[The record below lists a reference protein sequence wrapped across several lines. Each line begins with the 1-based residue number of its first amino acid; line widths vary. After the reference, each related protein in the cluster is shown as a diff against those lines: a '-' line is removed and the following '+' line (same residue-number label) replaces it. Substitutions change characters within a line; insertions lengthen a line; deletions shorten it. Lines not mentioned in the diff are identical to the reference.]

1 MIGAGQLVALGDA
14 NAFTSPSGDAGVLVA
29 NICGNRRTT
38 ASAVDCLPASALVGA
53 AVSCTTTVTDTD
65 SGTAITPTGA
75 VSFTQGGAG
84 AGTFAGGGACTLVA
98 GSTTGVATC
107 TVSYSATAPGAQT
120 LSAAYA
126 GTTRSFSSSG
136 SSPHVATL
144 PPPPT
149 ATGGQSTAPYGEAQT
164 FQVAIPAGGSVTLL
178 DNGQPATSV
187 SFAGVGVYALNTST
201 GVITFT
207 PAAAFSGAARSVG
220 FRVIDSY
227 GQFSDASFGASVA
240 APPVVPPTSTTGAA
254 VPTAPPT
261 VCVSRRLLIVHFRVP
276 AGTKVRSLRASIAGD
291 VHRMPAKTRQLK
303 VDLRGTGRHS
313 VRVVLVAKVAGGAA
327 LRAERRY
334 RTCATVPS
342 ASTPDTVYLARDS
355 ARPQGRN

>member
-1 MIGAGQLVALGDA
+1 MHA
-14 NAFTSPSGDAGVLVA
+14 
-29 NICGNRRTT
+29 RRR
-38 ASAVDCLPASALVGA
+38 S
-53 AVSCTTTVTDTD
+53 TTV
-65 SGTAITPTGA
+65 AK
-75 VSFTQGGAG
+75 
-84 AGTFAGGGACTLVA
+84 
-98 GSTTGVATC
+98 C

-178 DNGQPATSV
+178 DNGEPATSV

-240 APPVVPPTSTTGAA
+240 APPVVPPTSTP
-254 VPTAPPT
+254 VRRCPPPRRRWRQPPAPDRPLPRPGRDEGPQPARLD
-261 VCVSRRLLIVHFRVP
+261 RR
-276 AGTKVRSLRASIAGD
+276 
-291 VHRMPAKTRQLK
+291 
-303 VDLRGTGRHS
+303 
-313 VRVVLVAKVAGGAA
+313 
-327 LRAERRY
+327 
-334 RTCATVPS
+334 
-342 ASTPDTVYLARDS
+342 
-355 ARPQGRN
+355 